1 MAIKDESAFEE
12 LKPYLKMTVAPNGVT
27 VGDLNFVVA
36 QTQWSSALIPI
47 ATKNTIPADV
57 NVPLFQTPL
66 GDPGQNYTTGLTLGQ
81 TSWQDGQGRL
91 PANQVFIATSCGF
104 QLFRRST
111 TSTTATATE
120 VMIPKLSAAHAIA
133 RKLSWQATIG
143 DGITRNYGSL
153 IDFSG
158 YGGTYTVV
166 DPVTANVAA
175 STVQIGDPESKGR
188 KLRIPLVFPP
198 NISVRI
204 AVVGGESFTV
214 DVITDSDQAGATGP
228 LPGGTNLVVKQFLHG
243 YLCTMPVG

>member
-47 ATKNTIPADV
+47 AAAAAGTIPADV

-66 GDPGQNYTTGLTLGQ
+66 GDPGQNYTTGLTLAQ

-104 QLFRRST
+104 QLFRRNT
-111 TSTTATATE
+111 QSTTATATE
-120 VMIPKLSAAHAIA
+120 IMIPQVSATHAIA

-143 DGITRNYGSL
+143 DGITRNYGAL
-153 IDFSG
+153 IDFGG
-158 YGGTYTVV
+158 YGGSYTTIN
-166 DPVTANVAA
+166 PTSINLAA
-175 STVQIGDPESKGR
+175 SNVTVGDPEGKGR

-204 AVVGGESFTV
+204 AVVGGESFVV
-214 DVITDSDQAGATGP
+214 DTLADAAQTSP
-228 LPGGTNLVVKQFLHG
+228 LPGGSFLGVKQFLHG